1 MFAKSF
7 HEIVNVSAGDLDGRC
22 VGPADFL
29 RNPRLVPSLLYQ
41 LEDFRAYNVER
52 EHLTV
57 TDIEKDSSILGSCT
71 SN

>member
-1 MFAKSF
+1 MFAKLF
-7 HEIVNVSAGDLDGRC
+7 HEIVNISASDLDRRC

-29 RNPRLVPSLLYQ
+29 RNPWFVPALLYQ

-52 EHLTV
+52 EHLAV